1 MPRLALH
8 WQVLIALLLAVLA
21 GWLSGTE
28 GSFLGLR
35 LYAVYDFVGTLFLNA
50 LKMLIIPLIVSSVIV
65 GVGGVGGAALGKLG
79 GKTVIYYLATT
90 TVAVSIGLLMVNAVQ
105 PGFIDGVPA
114 SQVLGLSAESEAL
127 VARVGDKDAGD
138 LAGVLLR
145 MFPPNI
151 VEAAADN
158 GQLLGVIVFSILF
171 GLFLARVRTPGGDTL
186 RQFWQ
191 GVFDVM
197 MSITDLIMR
206 FAPLGVFALVAKVVA
221 TSGVEVF
228 ESLAVFF
235 LTVLGALVI
244 HLLIVMPL
252 ILRFLAGVN
261 PFRHFRAML
270 PALLTAF
277 STSSSSA
284 TLPLTMDCVEK
295 NAGVSNRVTSFV
307 LPLGATVNMDGTALY
322 ECVAVM
328 FIAQAYGVDLTLAQ
342 QLLVVL
348 LALLTS
354 VGVAGIPSASLV
366 AIVVILGAFG
376 LPAEAIGLIY
386 AVDRFLDM
394 LRTSVN
400 VFSDSVGAVVIGRSE
415 GETDI
420 LRA

>member
-1 MPRLALH
+1 MPRLAIH
-8 WQVLIALLLAVLA
+8 WQVLIALVLAVLA

-28 GSFLGLR
+28 GAIFGLR
-35 LYAVYDFVGTLFLNA
+35 LYTVYDFVGTLFLNA

-65 GVGGVGGAALGKLG
+65 GVGGVGGGDLGKLG
-79 GKTVIYYLATT
+79 LKTVLYYLATT
-90 TVAVSIGLLMVNAVQ
+90 AIAVTLGLFMVNAVE
-105 PGFIDGVPA
+105 PGIMNGTPA
-114 SQVLGLSAESEAL
+114 SEVLGLSAESQDL

-145 MFPPNI
+145 MFPPNLI
-151 VEAAADN
+151 EAAADN

-171 GLFLARVRTPGGDTL
+171 GIFLARLNSPAVDTL
-186 RQFWQ
+186 RLFWQ
-191 GVFDVM
+191 GVLDVM
-197 MSITDLIMR
+197 MAITDLIMR

-221 TSGVEVF
+221 SSGLEVF
-228 ESLAVFF
+228 GSLAVFF
-235 LTVLGALVI
+235 LTVLAALVI
-244 HLLIVMPL
+244 HLFVVLPL
-252 ILRFLAGVN
+252 MLRFVAGVN
-261 PFRHFRAML
+261 PLRHFKAML

-284 TLPLTMDCVEK
+284 TLPITMDCVEK

-328 FIAQAYGVDLTLAQ
+328 FIAQAYGVDLSVAQ
-342 QLLVVL
+342 QLLVVI

-386 AVDRFLDM
+386 AVDRVLDM
-394 LRTSVN
+394 ARTSVN